1 LPAFHVENIGTS
13 DDIES
18 ERPRC
23 EFEAAKLGLPVKVNR
38 RGVRFAPKRQVA
50 VDFVQDRA
58 AAVGDKLI
66 FVGALGRM
74 RRNQDGRI
82 AGQRRQR
89 TEAPHEFARL
99 DVVVNHAA
107 KVSAKISE
115 KFSICDMLASFA
127 KTSSGLVRTSRM
139 MNLPARSIG
148 PAAAEA
154 ALPALV
160 AALKDPDKKVVAEHA
175 AEALGKIGPS
185 AAEAAPALVAAL
197 EDPYEGVRLR
207 AAEALGKMPTRQRY
221 SPPSKTPTTK
231 FGDAPKKCS
240 IAFVER
246 GGAVS
251 LAIRLQGLLPAV
263 GGYLSDNVHLIL
275 LVRYNFAKRID
286 L

>member
-1 LPAFHVENIGTS
+1 ENIGTS

-160 AALKDPDKKVVAEHA
+160 AALKDPDKKVVAE
-175 AEALGKIGPS
+175 
-185 AAEAAPALVAAL
+185 
-197 EDPYEGVRLR
+197 R